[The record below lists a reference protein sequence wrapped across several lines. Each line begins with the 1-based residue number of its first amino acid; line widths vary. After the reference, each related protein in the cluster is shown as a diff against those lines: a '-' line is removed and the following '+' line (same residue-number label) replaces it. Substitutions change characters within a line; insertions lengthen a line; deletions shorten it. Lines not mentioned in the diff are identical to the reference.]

1 MQRKVATTP
10 KKTDEDRARDRE
22 RQRRKDE
29 QNAYNRELIKAAG
42 LADDAPAVKAKSATQ
57 IINEAKLEIQRKVMD
72 LHAAGIDVD
81 DIAIGLDLTIA
92 KVKKLLDQGLAQLAR
107 GHARTNPSE
116 NFARYAYFHTR
127 IIQRLDDMI
136 DQFMADPD
144 SKQYN
149 ATVTAL
155 RAQSDML
162 DKIYAKGKA
171 LGAMNLARAAPEG
184 GMSGEQLLASLVKEK
199 GLLESVIAELSIS
212 VTQKTLTAAVR
223 RAPKKKKEVVE
234 IENVETGEPQG
245 APGLLTETAG
255 AELQAALEAEKDK
268 E

>member
-22 RQRRKDE
+22 RQRRKNE

-171 LGAMNLARAAPEG
+171 RRRHVGRAAACFPGQGKRIARICDRRTVNLGHAEDPHCSGQAGSEKQKEG
-184 GMSGEQLLASLVKEK
+184 
-199 GLLESVIAELSIS
+199 
-212 VTQKTLTAAVR
+212 R
-223 RAPKKKKEVVE
+223 
-234 IENVETGEPQG
+234 
-245 APGLLTETAG
+245 
-255 AELQAALEAEKDK
+255 
-268 E
+268 